1 MTPWWRVLRDWRH
14 LLWQRGGSAQCPA
27 TNTPCV
33 GNRKLLWEFS
43 WGGGEVSVM
52 LVFTVCSSE
61 TGTYHGSSV
70 LYWKGCKI
78 PEWHTEVG
86 VLYHA
91 HIKLGCF
98 SSGLDKCHNE
108 YLFIV
113 GSEAKVI
120 MREHLLLSKLNE
132 TESLPIKLNTETHST
147 FYLPKH
153 LSELPQKL
161 QKERFKSNSHFA
173 MKAASWRVCL
183 LWKTWNEMLVKNY
196 VEAKAAMHSECQQRQ
211 CESWS
216 LCQGRLAMGLIP
228 LVLGPS
234 SGKGGGGEWRR
245 TMFNSMEHS
254 KAAAKG
260 DSSSNRLRQWS
271 CWEIWNGT
279 KIRRTMKNIRKK
291 RTKAPFLLCNEFPD
305 NILKDQMY
313 LLFIKLK

>member
-1 MTPWWRVLRDWRH
+1 MSGHQHTVCGKPE
-14 LLWQRGGSAQCPA
+14 
-27 TNTPCV
+27 TIV
-33 GNRKLLWEFS
+33 GILMG
-43 WGGGEVSVM
+43 WGGGQRYVSFHC
-52 LVFTVCSSE
+52 VFIGDRNIPWE
-61 TGTYHGSSV
+61 
-70 LYWKGCKI
+70 LWKGCKI

-86 VLYHA
+86 FLHHA

-98 SSGLDKCHNE
+98 STGLDKCHNE

-260 DSSSNRLRQWS
+260 DSSSSSSSSSRLRQWS

-279 KIRRTMKNIRKK
+279 
-291 RTKAPFLLCNEFPD
+291 
-305 NILKDQMY
+305 
-313 LLFIKLK
+313 

>member
-1 MTPWWRVLRDWRH
+1 MSGHQHTMCGKPETIVGILMGG
-14 LLWQRGGSAQCPA
+14 RG
-27 TNTPCV
+27 
-33 GNRKLLWEFS
+33 
-43 WGGGEVSVM
+43 VSVM
-52 LVFTVCSSE
+52 LVFAVCSSE

-86 VLYHA
+86 FLHHA

-98 SSGLDKCHNE
+98 STGLDKCHNE

-234 SGKGGGGEWRR
+234 SGKGGEENGDAQCSTPWSIQRQQQR
-245 TMFNSMEHS
+245 AT
-254 KAAAKG
+254 AAAAAT
-260 DSSSNRLRQWS
+260 DSDSGVAGKFEMELKSGGLWK
-271 CWEIWNGT
+271 T
-279 KIRRTMKNIRKK
+279 LDK
-291 RTKAPFLLCNEFPD
+291 REQRHHFYCAMNFLLPHS
-305 NILKDQMY
+305 
-313 LLFIKLK
+313 